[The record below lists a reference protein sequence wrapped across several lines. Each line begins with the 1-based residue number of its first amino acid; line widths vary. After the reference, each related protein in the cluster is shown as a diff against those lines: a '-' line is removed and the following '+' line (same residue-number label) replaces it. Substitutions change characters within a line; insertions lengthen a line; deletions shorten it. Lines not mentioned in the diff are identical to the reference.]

1 MTIKN
6 DFPDYSGL
14 FGGVNFKTGDD
25 ARSVYSPAAYLT
37 DLLQILD
44 DEFVDDGSAKSVD
57 LDQRRKDIKSILLD
71 DKNTNTLIPYLEI
84 VNEVLESKI
93 PGDAYQAMKGAN
105 YPFNMPFSL
114 DNEKIKNSLKH
125 LGISYG
131 ELYKLFATTRDY
143 HQVAQDYLGLSPE
156 EYVTLIENDSPA
168 SLEHIKACF
177 GYNGDDFIHHM
188 SKLENLLDSTELAA
202 PSVREVL
209 YQLLY
214 IDPENHVLVES
225 GRKGFYINQNLQD
238 AGLVYHSGY
247 ATLSEDETTLHWYSL
262 IDSQHHALPV
272 QWFERFNRFVRLAQ
286 KSNITF
292 TELDRILTTCC
303 RINNTATLNKE
314 TLTRISQV
322 VQLHKVN
329 EQPIDT
335 VLAIISAINYQGQGN
350 EALPNDQFNQ
360 IFNHP
365 CIEVDNRYIHI
376 SDVMGSIPAQYTD
389 TTYNEY
395 TLLEYHTDLF
405 SEENAEYRKRLYHTL
420 NFSETDLVNITQ
432 YLEYKG
438 AVESSLWNKVDKE
451 WELLNT
457 LYRVHA
463 LSNCLDVHFL
473 ELFKM
478 FELLERDPFI
488 GRYDPHDYFIYQMP
502 STQKC
507 FDIFVS
513 DDINNRLWL
522 VESLCV
528 LKKWMSELGYSTDLL
543 WQIVNN
549 SPLNDSEK
557 DAQKAIDLNLFN
569 TLLQTIESLKLTP
582 DVLELALNDT
592 RAARF
597 SYELITTNKN
607 THCDLDEHMNGVSN
621 SHKKLLKQQLI
632 EYTPNASED
641 LANAFIQQLE
651 QITNRE
657 FMGLPLYE
665 KLLEKVY
672 RNLINHQVIDGN
684 GAILISGKDTDDIID
699 EDDFSL
705 EYDFSHYSDQ
715 LYALLHEV
723 YQEQAQNNP
732 DEVEI
737 QIFVSDLRK
746 LDLTTAEAKELYD
759 NLIFNGYIDEEG
771 HVRNASLFSQ
781 TQSEAPIILQAGLNE
796 LSAYIYEHI
805 TTQVNKFKACQIHI
819 SEQIFSHI
827 SLKPVALQD
836 LMTNLQVNG
845 YIDSEQQ
852 LIDPLR
858 LIDAT
863 AETLNL
869 DLQFYPYRQKIYEAL
884 QEAIAQHKEAFLSV
898 ERAYLSEVS
907 AKTVS
912 RWIHEDLQQ
921 NYLHGDHIRL
931 RAIASSFFL
940 APENKSDFNLRHYF
954 DETST
959 EIIFEHIAGIVE
971 YADKYRLSEQ
981 PLVTLGFSDAEIEGV
996 KIALQNMDV
1005 LTSSGML
1012 TPEQFSF
1019 FLVAE
1024 NAANFSVA
1032 GFEDFDKE
1040 IFFLLYEIANN
1051 IENTLIAIDSAL
1063 EQQRDNQESSVLAIL
1078 KNVLGIDEPALKNLT
1093 QAFFQTDENLHIAWL
1108 RPLIESA
1115 DALNTMHDLPKDK
1128 HYCQTV
1134 SRIRQLALLI
1144 KKLQLTA
1151 EEIDLFLK
1159 DQSIL
1164 TKFPE
1169 ALKLPEGITSIDA
1182 VLESEDFLYLFKNDE
1197 FWLYQS
1203 HDHSMIDKKN
1213 LQAGISDYDDEL
1225 IEKQQD
1231 NEALQKRLKE
1241 DPIRQLFAKENISQV
1256 DASFID
1262 SQGTWCV
1269 ISGEYHYVKY
1279 ADSDTWDKRDNRF
1292 GEVESEFDNLEWIDS
1307 TYVDTQG
1314 KLYIFSKDKY
1324 VRYSNTQAQQLVMD
1338 PGYPKHI
1345 AQHWNDEN
1353 QPIQLPGS
1361 LIQHLGPLIDGTD
1374 RMSYAFSGNQ
1384 FVSSE
1389 DGQLHHVSEKWGHK
1403 EHNFG
1408 PLRNID
1414 AAMTMDGDYM
1424 LFSGNKVVKYSGSI
1438 ELANLQPDTGYP
1450 KALYQ
1455 EFDALPNKFGDGI
1468 DAALQGVDART
1479 YLFHDNEF
1487 VTIEGSTTSPIAKT
1501 AQQWGK
1507 VANEIETS
1515 GIIDAAL
1522 VGLDGR
1528 TYLFSGDLYVRYSG
1542 EAYDEV
1548 DDGFPRNIAQDWEG
1562 LTQVTAAFVLGNK
1575 TYLFGRNED
1584 NQPTYV
1590 RYSTIH
1596 LEEDDFLKADQRDPH
1611 ARNLE
1616 TVLKYRADV
1625 DEIEV
1630 FPAAMDDKFWSL
1642 PASVT
1647 QGEDDFQIDAVMNG
1661 PDGKVYL
1668 FFGNH
1673 YIEHHHANRWWS
1685 EPKLLTEKWQHLP
1698 QELNKVAAAF
1708 SGKDG
1713 KTYLFF
1719 DNKFIRFSNKSLEK
1733 VDNGYPKLTNK
1744 YWGKVRNTIQ
1754 ETGQVDATLVVESR
1768 WQELNKQ
1775 GTLTDFVEMHTYLFS
1790 GDQIYRYKGS
1800 DYSSVEPGY
1809 PRSIHRLKDEPRFKG
1824 LETEFPNG
1832 LDAAF
1837 ADQRQIYLFKD
1848 DSFHVVIGD
1857 EESYKKYE
1865 HEKLTNIQAITQEK
1879 GDVYVLGKEDNAR
1892 WHKFN
1897 HLESSALKTV
1907 PALPRM
1913 AEKAQTALSDAI
1925 STILNT
1931 PDGNSYVFAGDKYFD
1946 TSLGLSFKT
1955 SEVWGRS
1962 LNPIYDQDSLDAAFV
1977 GRDGVTYVF
1986 SGEWFVQ
1993 YDTSDYTNSTVMYP
2007 PRKISDK
2014 WHGLKN
2020 VALAYVWKDTTY
2032 LCEHPDNE
2040 GNFRLLRYTDEDYS
2054 RPDPGYPQIG
2064 GPDFWQIPEAYAQ
2077 EGFDTLDTIFVLE
2090 DNLIFISDQEFIRF
2104 NLKHET
2110 WSYPQ
2115 PLSLIYP
2122 GIPFNKTDFQDL
2134 KSGFVGADGKAYFF
2148 NEHSFISCI
2157 GDAWTQPKNIKDYWG
2172 KQTNIFENG
2181 VDASYVA
2188 SDGTSYLFAG
2198 NQYVRYSIS
2207 LDMPNDY
2214 RYVDEGYPKHIA
2226 TYLHEEPAFSALPKM
2241 FQQHLDT
2248 LEANNESH
2256 YFSGFCDTGRSLY
2269 VFSQDSLHTWSEN
2282 KYEVYSIEG
2291 LGQVENNFTQGGVV
2305 DAAFVNKDDK
2315 LTYLFSGE
2323 QYIRYS
2329 GDEYRFIDEG
2339 YPKLIAQDLA
2349 SELGVNDLPEYFN
2362 DGIDAACYL
2371 PDQALFLSKDRQ
2383 YLAVYAGNTSSGD
2396 IKNLIG
2402 KMENAFTLDPKID
2415 GAYTD
2420 AQGALYVFKGTQ
2432 CIRYSDTQKLLS
2444 LNRYNDACY
2453 TDTGFPQNINE
2464 HWSRLDDEILP
2475 SSGID
2480 SVFKL
2485 NDQVYFHTAQS
2496 FVTYEADLS
2505 DKDEIKP
2512 SQVLAYRFGT
2522 WSDYLLSDIQAIS
2535 QFKALNER
2543 YTGGELS
2550 LTELVTGINGQV
2562 KEPYMQFAAIF
2573 GFEKEQVRWLKQHN
2587 AFLPGPNNA
2596 LETKFDIEQ
2605 VLRLY
2610 HILATTQRLNV
2621 EVIPLYKNLW
2631 QNLYGAMRNDAN
2643 AALAA
2648 KNLLLQVG
2656 CDNNYQVLA
2665 KQINRELN
2673 ALKRDALVPYVISQD
2688 TSIDNTRDLYQ
2699 KLLIDIQMDSSAET
2713 SRVKEATAALQL
2725 YMHRFF
2731 VNLEDLQLDAVDQ
2744 HTAREDLKERWEWLK
2759 SYRVWEANR
2768 KVFLYPENYLR
2779 PELRDTISPAF
2790 KGLQESLTQGELTE
2804 ELVKDA
2810 YIKYLDASTEA
2821 CQLNIAGG
2829 YVYDDQQS
2837 NDKNLALF
2845 GRTRTAPYRYSYR
2858 FASLVNG
2865 SSRAIKW
2872 QPWQELDIQIP
2883 SENVEPIYAFNRLF
2897 VFWTELEE
2905 TIPNAASGSV
2915 NISESGST
2923 FSASSGNNVQYRINV
2938 YYSFYNLNKTWSRPQ
2953 LLNTSGYL
2961 YRSFR
2966 IYQNQIKLF
2975 VKTLVNHEGLTE
2987 IRATVRCKNLGSYY
3001 HSGHGHYHYHYYYY
3015 DAYPSF
3021 SLTSEL
3027 TSRYVGNWP
3036 VGNPGQSVFRK
3047 LFPNE
3052 GNISENN
3059 AIMLSGQD
3067 SSVDSPWFAYNHH
3080 KGSSFLVK
3088 PDVVSLPDNVW
3099 PTAITHSNMP
3109 TSATITAAFQ
3119 VADNS
3124 DVYFFLADKTYQ
3136 VLSENGTQ
3144 LSDAKPINSRWGM
3157 QFLTE
3162 MQTTKAVDSAFVMDK
3177 DIYLTLHEKLYR
3189 YDDNAIAFL
3198 AEEPQPLN
3206 TLIADIPANWH
3217 NVDAGFS
3224 RNGEVFWFNNEAGD
3238 VLSRT
3243 GGNIPRSIRS
3253 QFALPSQSNGGIID
3267 RLDHA
3272 VVYKDVVHIIRD
3284 NVYETYSN
3292 DGASEV
3298 SSEATMQKIAN
3309 SLTGTTVTGLQGA
3322 NETVTGMMVLNEGV
3336 WLRSDNHSNIVDGP
3350 ASYISTVND
3359 VDLVGYWP
3367 LAGNA
3372 NDYHENSSSNNG
3384 TNQGGANWI
3393 SVTDCPISNGDPM
3406 YVLDLDGESGYINI
3420 PYSSELQSLETV
3432 TVELWAKLT
3441 PLESR
3446 QMLVSNSNLSL
3457 QVTDEGNMYF
3467 VYGGTT
3473 ISRTDA
3479 NGIDVNDNAWHH
3491 LAVVYDSSGNVRHY
3505 IDGNLEYS
3513 ANYGSYSLQPF
3524 TYPLTIGMENVY
3536 DRFYTKGQIAEV
3548 RIWKSARTQQQIQ
3561 ANINRSL
3568 LSQEASYPLPFSEAT
3583 KEWKSGLSYNDSSK
3597 TTTIAF
3603 YEGGIARA
3611 WIDNTPVTFGGNGT
3625 FEHGLNVTSSFVSSN
3640 GKNLIV
3646 VTDSEIYH
3654 IFDHI
3659 QSPDEVL
3666 IQLKE
3671 GSNQGK
3677 LEHLQ
3682 KKVYLGDVMQQN
3694 PIWANNSVDAA
3705 FIGTESLG
3713 EKDALY
3719 LFSGNKYCRYSPNNE
3734 GQFAPYADN
3743 GYPKGIVNNI
3753 EGFPA
3758 NWQQVDAAFTAT
3770 DGTSYLFNN
3779 ATKRYYRSDTAQIE
3793 AIDRWGTYLSTDL
3806 MREQHVKAAF
3816 CNDKYLYL
3824 LTDKEYYRYTLTA
3837 EKQIPD
3843 VIDSDY
3849 PKLLPELAT
3858 EDPSDNDEPASTNMA
3873 EPADDESATGH
3884 VSVDAIF
3891 SLNGSTYALQGTQ
3904 YQKLAL
3910 VDSALELDNLK
3921 QEDFQPLTGT
3931 WGNIPTDIRQ
3941 HGLSAAFNA
3950 SYAGS
3955 KVLTFIQN
3963 ENYIEYRLESD
3974 SALPYVNTD
3983 VKYELIRL
3991 SSSTAEQLNQVLF
4004 SSGVEGLLKMST
4016 QEKDESPT
4024 ISFAPSSGRN
4034 IQMNVSQFSIEPVN
4048 SHLDFN
4054 SANGLYYWET
4064 FFHAPFLIA
4073 QTLNANQKFEQA
4085 KQWFEY
4091 IFDPTEPG
4099 DYWKFLPFL
4108 AADPDA
4114 IMASLLNDLEQLA
4127 LISGLNVSH
4136 ILTYQQSLASRLAP
4150 YQAVFLGLKD
4160 KALFES
4166 ELTDDQK
4173 LANLTQWQ
4181 EYSQLKNA
4189 IDGLTLPSQPSTK
4202 EKETFKRH
4210 LDGFKE
4216 GLALVAKL
4224 DRRIDL
4230 MSNYTAQLAT
4240 YLDDPFDP
4248 HAIAS
4253 LRPLAY
4259 RKAIVMRYIDNLL
4272 DWGDMLFRQ
4281 YTRESINEARMLYI
4295 LAYDLLGEKPQN
4307 MGKVVLEAPKA
4318 YKDFKHYSGNMQ
4330 ENYDFL
4336 IDMENLGTV
4345 ANYEPSL
4352 SFAATQFDT
4361 ITRPYFFLKENDL
4374 FTEYWQRVEDRLY
4387 KIRSNL
4393 NIDGVAQPLPLFQP
4407 PIDPMALVNAVAGG
4421 GSVASAV
4428 AAAGGAGT
4436 VPDYRFDVMLS
4447 KAREITSKLAGFSD
4461 ALMSALEK
4469 KDAEA
4474 LSILQGKQESAML
4487 NVAKQAKQ
4495 YQIKESEISLD
4506 NLQASLKRAKEQLK
4520 HYDELINDG
4529 YLDEEKQQLRLMNAA
4544 TGLTSAVALG
4554 HLASGVSYMLP
4565 QVTVGAFSFG
4575 ATSGGTNWGAV
4586 AGKFSEALQSTSEAV
4601 STAGEVVGIKAQFE
4615 RTKQDWVLQQKMSK
4629 YEIEQLRHEIR
4640 AQKERIKASQHELVL
4655 HDQEVEHKNAINTF
4669 MQEKYSNEQ
4678 LYSWMSGKLSGL
4690 LFQTYKMA
4698 HDYAK
4703 QAEQAFI
4710 YEKGLKAGEVNY
4722 INGMYWDSSQ
4732 KGMFCGQ
4739 SLELDLDR
4747 MDKAYMENNGRRLEI
4762 TKSISLLELNP
4773 LALLDLQS
4781 KGECTFRLSE
4791 ELFDY
4796 DFPGHYNRQL
4806 KTISVTFELP
4816 QGQKVN
4822 ATLTQLNSKLVMAP
4836 DIKAVKHLMDPS
4848 NEATT
4853 NVRENWRANQQVAL
4867 SHVDEYTENNG
4878 LFELNFHDERY
4889 LPFEGTGAVSNWRLA
4904 LNGHKGSYNPDDLV
4918 NVIIK
4923 ARYTA
4928 EQGGQRFANEVKGLL
4943 KPYHANTVFDMANHF
4958 PHAWLG
4964 LTQGGETEVQI
4975 QLTQDM
4981 FPNMSSSKVIG
4992 MLVRYQYAEQ
5002 SQGAVLNINDAL
5014 QLNNVTYIQPSNLNI
5029 DKAGSQWTLSLKGDP
5044 TGLQNAEMVVVYK
5057 AKV

>member
-6 DFPDYSGL
+6 DLPDYSGL
-14 FGGVNFKTGDD
+14 FGDVNFKAGDD

-37 DLLQILD
+37 DLLQMLD
-44 DEFVDDGSAKSVD
+44 DEFVDDGSEQSVD
-57 LDQRRKDIKSILLD
+57 LDQRREDIKSILLD
-71 DKNTNTLIPYLEI
+71 DKNTNILIPYLDI

-93 PGDAYQAMKGAN
+93 PGGAYQAMRGAH

-125 LGISYG
+125 LGISYD

-143 HQVAQDYLGLSPE
+143 QQVARDYLGLSPE
-156 EYVTLIENDSPA
+156 EYGTLIESDTPA

-177 GYNGDDFIHHM
+177 GYNGDAFIDHM
-188 SKLENLLDSTELAA
+188 SKLENLLDSTQLAA
-202 PSVREVL
+202 SSVREVL
-209 YQLLY
+209 YQSLY
-214 IDPENHVLVES
+214 IDSSNHTLVES
-225 GRKGFYINQNLQD
+225 GRENFYINQNLQD
-238 AGLVYHSGY
+238 AGPVYHSGY

-262 IDSQHHALPV
+262 IDSQNHALPV

-292 TELDRILTTCC
+292 TELDHILIACC

-314 TLTRISQV
+314 TLTRIAQV
-322 VQLHKVN
+322 VHLHKVN

-335 VLAIISAINYQGQGN
+335 VLAIISSINYQGQGN
-350 EALPNDQFNQ
+350 DALPQDQFNQ

-365 CIEVDNRYIHI
+365 CIKVDNRYIHI

-395 TLLEYHTDLF
+395 AALEYHADLF

-420 NFSETDLVNITQ
+420 NFSETDLINITQ

-463 LSNCLDVHFL
+463 LSNGLDVHFL

-478 FELLERDPFI
+478 FELLEKDPFI
-488 GRYDPHDYFIYQMP
+488 GRYDPLNYFIYQMP

-522 VESLCV
+522 VESLCA
-528 LKKWMSELGYSTDLL
+528 LKKWMSELGYSADLL
-543 WQIVNN
+543 WKIVNN
-549 SPLNDSEK
+549 SPLNDNEK
-557 DAQKAIDLNLFN
+557 DAQKAADLNLFN
-569 TLLQTIESLKLTP
+569 TLLQTVESLKLTP
-582 DVLELALNDT
+582 EVFELALNDT

-597 SYELITTNKN
+597 AYELSTANKN
-607 THCDLDEHMNGVSN
+607 THCDSDEHMNGVSN
-621 SHKKLLKQQLI
+621 SHRKLLKQQLI

-657 FMGLPLYE
+657 FMGLPLHE

-684 GAILISGKDTDDIID
+684 GAILISGKDTDDVID

-705 EYDFSHYSDQ
+705 EYDFSHHSDQ
-715 LYALLHEV
+715 LYALLHEI

-781 TQSEAPIILQAGLNE
+781 AQSEAPIILQAGLNE

-805 TTQVNKFKACQIHI
+805 TTQVNKFKASQIHI

-827 SLKPVALQD
+827 SLKPAALQD
-836 LMTNLQVNG
+836 LMANLQING
-845 YIDSEQQ
+845 HIDSEQQ
-852 LIDPLR
+852 LIDPIR

-869 DLQFYPYRQKIYEAL
+869 DLQFYPHRQKIYEAL
-884 QEAIAQHKEAFLSV
+884 QEAIAQHKKAYLSV

-959 EIIFEHIAGIVE
+959 EIIFEHVAGIVE

-981 PLVTLGFSDAEIEGV
+981 PLATLGFSDAEIEGV

-1005 LTSSGML
+1005 LTSSGLL

-1024 NAANFSVA
+1024 NAANFSVP

-1051 IENTLIAIDSAL
+1051 IENTLAAIDSAL
-1063 EQQRDNQESSVLAIL
+1063 EQQRDNQENSVIALLTNA
-1078 KNVLGIDEPALKNLT
+1078 LGIDDSAVKILT
-1093 QAFFQTDENLHIAWL
+1093 QEFFQADENLHIAWL

-1115 DALNTMHDLPKDK
+1115 DVLNTMNELPTDK

-1144 KKLQLTA
+1144 KKLQLTP
-1151 EEIDLFLK
+1151 EEIALFLK
-1159 DQSIL
+1159 DQNIL
-1164 TKFPE
+1164 AKFPE
-1169 ALKLPEGITSIDA
+1169 ALKLPDGITSIDA

-1203 HDHSMIDKKN
+1203 HDYSMIDKKN
-1213 LQAGISDYDDEL
+1213 LQAGNSDIDDEL
-1225 IEKQQD
+1225 IEKQKD

-1241 DPIRQLFAKENISQV
+1241 DPIRQLFEKENISQV

-1292 GEVESEFDNLEWIDS
+1292 GEVENEFDNLEWIDS

-1324 VRYSNTQAQQLVMD
+1324 VRYSNTQAQQPVIDL
-1338 PGYPKHI
+1338 GYPKHI

-1353 QPIQLPGS
+1353 QPIQLPDS
-1361 LIQHLGPLIDGTD
+1361 LTQHLGPLIDGTD
-1374 RMSYAFSGNQ
+1374 RVSYAFSGNQ

-1389 DGQLHHVSEKWGHK
+1389 DGQLHDVSEKWGHR

-1408 PLRNID
+1408 QIRNID

-1424 LFSGNKVVKYSGSI
+1424 LFSGDKVVKYSGSI

-1468 DAALQGVDART
+1468 DAALQGVDTRT

-1515 GIIDAAL
+1515 GTIDAAL

-1542 EAYDEV
+1542 DIYDEV

-1584 NQPTYV
+1584 NQPIYV
-1590 RYSTIH
+1590 RYSSIH
-1596 LEEDDFLKADQRDPH
+1596 MEEGDFLEADKPDPN

-1616 TVLKYRADV
+1616 TVLKYRSDV

-1719 DNKFIRFSNKSLEK
+1719 DNKFIRFSHKNLNKI
-1733 VDNGYPKLTNK
+1733 DNGYPKLTNK

-1754 ETGQVDATLVVESR
+1754 KTGQVDATLVVESR
-1768 WQELNKQ
+1768 WQEQNRQ
-1775 GTLTDFVEMHTYLFS
+1775 GILADFVEMHTYLFS
-1790 GDQIYRYKGS
+1790 GDQMYRYKGS

-1857 EESYKKYE
+1857 EETYKKYE
-1865 HEKLTNIQAITQEK
+1865 HEKLTNIQAMTQEK

-1955 SEVWGRS
+1955 SDVWGRS
-1962 LNPIYDQDSLDAAFV
+1962 LNPIYDQGSLDAAFV

-1993 YDTSDYTNSTVMYP
+1993 YDTPDYTNSTVMYP

-2020 VALAYVWKDTTY
+2020 VALAYVWKGTTY

-2054 RPDPGYPQIG
+2054 RPDPGYPQMG

-2148 NEHSFISCI
+2148 NEHSFISSI
-2157 GDAWTQPKNIKDYWG
+2157 DDAWTQPKNIKGHWG

-2188 SDGTSYLFAG
+2188 SGGTSYLFAG

-2226 TYLHEEPAFSALPKM
+2226 TYLHQEPAFSALPKM

-2248 LEANNESH
+2248 LETNNESH

-2362 DGIDAACYL
+2362 DGIDAASLLPNKMLYL
-2371 PDQALFLSKDRQ
+2371 AKDRN
-2383 YLAVYAGNTSSGD
+2383 YLAIYAGNTSSGD

-2420 AQGALYVFKGTQ
+2420 AQGVLYVFKGTQ
-2432 CIRYSDTQKLLS
+2432 FIRYSDTQKLLS

-2464 HWSRLDDEILP
+2464 HWSRLGDEILP
-2475 SSGID
+2475 STGID

-2485 NDQVYFHTAQS
+2485 DDQVYFHTAQS

-2512 SQVLAYRFGT
+2512 SQVLAYRFGC

-2535 QFKALNER
+2535 QFKALNELF
-2543 YTGGELS
+2543 TGEELS
-2550 LTELVTGINGQV
+2550 LTELVTGANGQV

-2573 GFEKEQVRWLKQHN
+2573 GFEKEQVRWLKQRN
-2587 AFLPGPNNA
+2587 AFLPRPSNA

-2621 EVIPLYKNLW
+2621 EIIPLYKNLW
-2631 QNLYGAMRNDAN
+2631 QNLYGSMRNDAN

-2648 KNLLLQVG
+2648 NNLLLQVG

-2688 TSIDNTRDLYQ
+2688 ASIDNTRDLYQ

-2713 SRVKEATAALQL
+2713 SRIKEATAALQL

-2744 HTAREDLKERWEWLK
+2744 HAAREDLKERWEWLK

-2915 NISESGST
+2915 NIRESGST

-2953 LLNTSGYL
+2953 LLNTSSYL

-2966 IYQNQIKLF
+2966 IYPNQIKLF

-2987 IRATVRCKNLGSYY
+2987 IHATVRCKNLGRYY
-3001 HSGHGHYHYHYYYY
+3001 HSGHGHYHSYYYV
-3015 DAYPSF
+3015 AYPTF

-3027 TSRYVGNWP
+3027 TSRYVGNWS
-3036 VGNPGQSVFRK
+3036 VGNPGQGVFNK

-3059 AIMLSGQD
+3059 AIMLSGQN
-3067 SSVDSPWFAYNHH
+3067 SSVDSPWFAYNH

-3099 PTAITHSNMP
+3099 PTPVTQSNMP

-3124 DVYFFLADKTYQ
+3124 DVYFFLSDKTYQ
-3136 VLSENGTQ
+3136 VLSENGTL

-3162 MQTTKAVDSAFVMDK
+3162 MQTTKTVDAAFVLDGFN
-3177 DIYLTLHEKLYR
+3177 YLTLNNELYK
-3189 YDDNAIAFL
+3189 YDDALDVIQEL
-3198 AEEPQPLN
+3198 PQPLN
-3206 TLIADIPANWH
+3206 ALITDLPSQWNKI
-3217 NVDAGFS
+3217 DASYTKSNHLCLFNKETGKVFNS
-3224 RNGEVFWFNNEAGD
+3224 EGNGLTQN
-3238 VLSRT
+3238 
-3243 GGNIPRSIRS
+3243 IRS
-3253 QFALPSQSNGGIID
+3253 RFALPQPVQDGLITTADAAIVFQDQVHVIESNQYASYGADGVAIVHPSASVQTLADSLFGQSVAD
-3267 RLDHA
+3267 L
-3272 VVYKDVVHIIRD
+3272 
-3284 NVYETYSN
+3284 
-3292 DGASEV
+3292 V
-3298 SSEATMQKIAN
+3298 SADEA
-3309 SLTGTTVTGLQGA
+3309 
-3322 NETVTGMMVLNEGV
+3322 VTGMMAIEGGV
-3336 WLRSDNHSNIVDGP
+3336 WLRSTNALNFINEAGIVQKPILSADDPG
-3350 ASYISTVND
+3350 
-3359 VDLVGYWP
+3359 LVGYWP
-3367 LAGNA
+3367 LDGNIE
-3372 NDYHENSSSNNG
+3372 DFQVNG
-3384 TNQGGANWI
+3384 TKSNGIIHGDENWDGV
-3393 SVTDCPISNGDPM
+3393 SDCPISVGEETQAFRF
-3406 YVLDLDGESGYINI
+3406 GESTN
-3420 PYSSELQSLETV
+3420 
-3432 TVELWAKLT
+3432 
-3441 PLESR
+3441 
-3446 QMLVSNSNLSL
+3446 L
-3457 QVTDEGNMYF
+3457 QVWGSSISTNNESWTIEFWVKLGTDEFQYILRRRHQLLMFFNNGLRTGFNNTQF
-3467 VYGGTT
+3467 VNSS
-3473 ISRTDA
+3473 ISIQSNT
-3479 NGIDVNDNAWHH
+3479 WHH
-3491 LAVVYDSSGNVRHY
+3491 ISAVYDSNSLKGTLY
-3505 IDGNLEYS
+3505 IDGQEAIVQNNSLYTS
-3513 ANYGSYSLQPF
+3513 GSSILSF
-3524 TYPLTIGMENVY
+3524 DIKNGHLS
-3536 DRFYTKGQIAEV
+3536 EV
-3548 RIWKSARTQQQIQ
+3548 RAWNTAQSQSEIQ
-3561 ANINRSL
+3561 ANMNRRLLNENFLYPTPFDETNINWTSGIAYTH
-3568 LSQEASYPLPFSEAT
+3568 EANT
-3583 KEWKSGLSYNDSSK
+3583 YN
-3597 TTTIAF
+3597 IAF
-3603 YEGGIARA
+3603 YDGNIARA
-3611 WIDNTPVTFGGNGT
+3611 WQNDSEIDFGGRST
-3625 FEHGLNVTSSFVSSN
+3625 FEHGVNVTAAFTSSN
-3640 GKNLIV
+3640 GKNLIIV
-3646 VTDSEIYH
+3646 INSNRYH
-3654 IFDHI
+3654 IFEHS
-3659 QSPDEVL
+3659 QSPEEIL
-3666 IQLKE
+3666 TELKSGTNRGDLASLPKE
-3671 GSNQGK
+3671 
-3677 LEHLQ
+3677 
-3682 KKVYLGDVMQQN
+3682 VYLGDEMQQN

-3734 GQFAPYADN
+3734 GEFAPYADN
-3743 GYPKGIVNNI
+3743 GYPKDIVNNI

-3858 EDPSDNDEPASTNMA
+3858 ENPSDNDEPASTNMA
-3873 EPADDESATGH
+3873 EPTDDEPATGH

-3891 SLNGSTYALQGTQ
+3891 SLNGSTYAVQGTQ

-3931 WGNIPTDIRQ
+3931 WGNIPTGIRQ
-3941 HGLSAAFNA
+3941 DGLSAAFNA
-3950 SYAGS
+3950 TYSGLS
-3955 KVLTFIQN
+3955 NLTFIQN

-3974 SALPYVNTD
+3974 SATPYVNAD
-3983 VKYELIRL
+3983 VKYEVIRL

-4024 ISFAPSSGRN
+4024 ISFASSRWRN
-4034 IQMNVSQFSIEPVN
+4034 IQMSASKFSIEPVN

-4091 IFDPTEPG
+4091 IFDPTESG

-4127 LISGLNVSH
+4127 LISNLNVSH

-4166 ELTDDQK
+4166 ELTDAQK
-4173 LANLTQWQ
+4173 LANLIQWQ

-4189 IDGLTLPSQPSTK
+4189 IDSLTLPSQSSTK

-4216 GLALVAKL
+4216 GLAIVAKL

-4336 IDMENLGTV
+4336 IDMENSGTV

-4361 ITRPYFFLKENDL
+4361 ITRPYFYLKENDL
-4374 FTEYWQRVEDRLY
+4374 FTEYWQRVEDKLY

-4461 ALMSALEK
+4461 ALLSALEK

-4495 YQIKESEISLD
+4495 YQIKESEISLG
-4506 NLQASLKRAKEQLK
+4506 NLQASLRRAKAQLK

-4529 YLDEEKQQLRLMNAA
+4529 YLDEEKLQLRLMNTA
-4544 TGLTSAVALG
+4544 TGLSSAVALG

-4601 STAGEVVGIKAQFE
+4601 STAGEAVGIKAQFE

-4629 YEIEQLRHEIR
+4629 YEIEQLEYEIR

-4655 HDQEVEHKNAINTF
+4655 HDQEVEHKSAINTF

-4747 MDKAYMENNGRRLEI
+4747 MDKAYIENNGRRLEI

-4981 FPNMSSSKVIG
+4981 FPNMSSSKIIG

-5014 QLNNVTYIQPSNLNI
+5014 QLDNVTYIQPSNLNI
-5029 DKAGSQWTLSLKGDP
+5029 DKSGSQWTLSLKGDP